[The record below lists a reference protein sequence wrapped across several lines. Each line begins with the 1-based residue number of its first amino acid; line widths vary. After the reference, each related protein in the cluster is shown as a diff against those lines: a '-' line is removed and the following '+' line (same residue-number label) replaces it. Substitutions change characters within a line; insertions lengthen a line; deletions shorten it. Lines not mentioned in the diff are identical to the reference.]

1 MGLKDNFMLRE
12 IAGTWVVVPIGQR
25 VIDFNGLINL
35 SETGAFIWSKLS
47 AGETS
52 EEILLRITEA
62 YDIDIETAAKD
73 MDEFLSQLKDAGIY
87 Q

>member
-1 MGLKDNFMLRE
+1 MLRE

-35 SETGAFIWSKLS
+35 SETGAFIWRGLAEGKNP
-47 AGETS
+47 
-52 EEILLRITEA
+52 EEILPEMLEN
-62 YDIDIETAAKD
+62 YDVDRETAAKD
-73 MDEFLSQLKDAGIY
+73 MDDFLAQLRDAGIY

>member
-35 SETGAFIWSKLS
+35 SETGAFIWSRLS
-47 AGETS
+47 QGES
-52 EEILLRITEA
+52 PEDILLDIVEN
-62 YDIDIETAAKD
+62 YDVDKETAARD
-73 MDEFLSQLKDAGIY
+73 LGEFLAELKEAGIY
-87 Q
+87 D